1 MGYCWQLLPRL
12 PLPLR
17 LTPPSCTELMVVWD
31 MPVSMEDTH
40 MLPLLC
46 FLMLPLSP
54 VTLSQLL
61 LEVIRLLLDPTET
74 LLDPSMRFPALS
86 LPSLL
91 QSKSPVEMSARA
103 LELVPLFTPHLFT
116 IMARGRLRL
125 TLLSCTVA
133 FPMPVSMVVW
143 DMPVPMDTH
152 MPPMPL
158 LMLSSLSSSRL
169 MSPPPTSQ
177 SQLPLEDTRLRPETM
192 ETLSEP
198 SIMFP
203 AFSLPLPFLSKR
215 TPTVEPSLLAPAL
228 LSPTLSSRGKLRPTQ
243 LSFTDL
249 TDMVLDTMDMPDMA
263 DMDMPDLDMPDM
275 VDTQDTDM
283 LTTVKY
289 KEWICPGLSQK
300 WSYAHIDP
308 KTIKKISLKI

>member
-12 PLPLR
+12 PPPLR

-61 LEVIRLLLDPTET
+61 LEVIRLLPDPTET

-86 LPSLL
+86 L
-91 QSKSPVEMSARA
+91 
-103 LELVPLFTPHLFT
+103 
-116 IMARGRLRL
+116 
-125 TLLSCTVA
+125 LSCTVV

-143 DMPVPMDTH
+143 DMLVPMDTH
-152 MPPMPL
+152 MPPMPS

-198 SIMFP
+198 SMRFP
-203 AFSLPLPFLSKR
+203 AFSLPLPFSN
-215 TPTVEPSLLAPAL
+215 
-228 LSPTLSSRGKLRPTQ
+228 Q
-243 LSFTDL
+243 
-249 TDMVLDTMDMPDMA
+249 
-263 DMDMPDLDMPDM
+263 
-275 VDTQDTDM
+275 
-283 LTTVKY
+283 
-289 KEWICPGLSQK
+289 
-300 WSYAHIDP
+300 
-308 KTIKKISLKI
+308 

>member
-1 MGYCWQLLPRL
+1 MG
-12 PLPLR
+12 
-17 LTPPSCTELMVVWD
+17 
-31 MPVSMEDTH
+31 
-40 MLPLLC
+40 
-46 FLMLPLSP
+46 
-54 VTLSQLL
+54 LL
-61 LEVIRLLLDPTET
+61 LEDTRLLPDPTET

-91 QSKSPVEMSARA
+91 QSKNPVEMSALA
-103 LELVPLFTPHLFT
+103 LELGPLFTPHLFT

-152 MPPMPL
+152 MQPMPS

-169 MSPPPTSQ
+169 TSPPPTSL

-192 ETLSEP
+192 ETLLEP
-198 SIMFP
+198 STRFP

-228 LSPTLSSRGKLRPTQ
+228 LSLTLSSRGKLRPTQ
-243 LSFTDL
+243 LSSTDL
-249 TDMVLDTMDMPDMA
+249 TGMVLDTMDMPDMA

-289 KEWICPGLSQK
+289 KEWICPELSQK
-300 WSYAHIDP
+300 WIYAHIDP
-308 KTIKKISLKI
+308 KTKKIN